1 MVGIKR
7 FLLLLLACS
16 LFVIFGLPAPDSSRL
31 AAPNQSGNLGPEPQ
45 TSLAHGYGTV
55 QQAGGEGV
63 LPGSGQPD
71 KPLLQES
78 STDWGEYAAEFGNQS
93 DGRLNVLFMG
103 IDARGKEP
111 SRSDSM
117 ILLSINPED
126 NTAVVMSIMRD
137 TYVTISAPKPVRNRI
152 NTAYAIGGPA
162 LAAKTV
168 SSFLQVPVKYY
179 MVMDFQGFEKAID
192 AIGGVELDVEKRM
205 DYKDDGVYD
214 IHLQAGRQILN
225 GRQALGYARFRH
237 DIKGDYARVERQ
249 RKLLGAVKDKI
260 QGIQAVYYLPK
271 IIEAVRPYVETNLD
285 FPALAGLAYLGS
297 RLQEIRAYTVP
308 AAASHHVQSVN
319 GMAVLIPDIDKTR
332 REVRAYL
339 R

>member
-7 FLLLLLACS
+7 FTLLLLACS
-16 LFVIFGLPAPDSSRL
+16 LFMIFGLPTPDSSPITT
-31 AAPNQSGNLGPEPQ
+31 PNQSGHVSVEPQ
-45 TSLAHGYGTV
+45 TSMAHGNGV
-55 QQAGGEGV
+55 GQQAGGKESV
-63 LPGSGQPD
+63 PGSTNRDEAPQ
-71 KPLLQES
+71 QEA
-78 STDWGEYAAEFGNQS
+78 STDWGEYASEFGNQS
-93 DGRLNVLFMG
+93 GGRLNVLLMG

-117 ILLSINPED
+117 ILVSINPED

-137 TYVTISAPKPVRNRI
+137 TYVTISAPKPVKNRI

-162 LAAKTV
+162 MAAKTV

-179 MVMDFQGFEKAID
+179 AVMDFQGFEKAID
-192 AIGGVELDVEKRM
+192 GIGGVELEVEKRM
-205 DYKDDGVYD
+205 DYTDDGIYD
-214 IHLQAGRQILN
+214 IHLQAGRQTLN

-249 RKLLGAVKDKI
+249 RKLLRAVIDKI

-271 IIEAVRPYVETNLD
+271 IIEAVRPYIETNLD
-285 FPALAGLAYLGS
+285 FPGLAGLTYLGC
-297 RLQEIRAYTVP
+297 RLKEVRTYTVP
-308 AAASHHVQSVN
+308 SGASHHVQSVN
-319 GMAVLIPDIDKTR
+319 GMSVLIPDIDKTR